1 MWTSQRDF
9 LSLSLPSL
17 MLTINNQRFCY
28 SKSLTGCKIQ
38 TDVWWQE
45 STCENN
51 ITVAGPK
58 ISEFCVKTTWRIKS
72 QNQDNHPMYTAQK
85 IGPNNWPKEM
95 RIMSATHVDTCT
107 NALKNTRDLPSVNTS
122 EKRGKEPRDISFR
135 FKILQKCQS
144 KLDSFIY
151 EMLFIKELKCQPWT
165 PGLTQSVQSYFYS
178 AKYFIYSFCKSFCP
192 IVI

>member
-9 LSLSLPSL
+9 FSLSLPSL

-72 QNQDNHPMYTAQK
+72 QNQDIHPMYTAQK
-85 IGPNNWPKEM
+85 IGTNNWPKEM

-122 EKRGKEPRDISFR
+122 EINAGKNLGTF
-135 FKILQKCQS
+135 L
-144 KLDSFIY
+144 LDSRSY
-151 EMLFIKELKCQPWT
+151 RSARANLTPLFMRCFL
-165 PGLTQSVQSYFYS
+165 
-178 AKYFIYSFCKSFCP
+178 
-192 IVI
+192 